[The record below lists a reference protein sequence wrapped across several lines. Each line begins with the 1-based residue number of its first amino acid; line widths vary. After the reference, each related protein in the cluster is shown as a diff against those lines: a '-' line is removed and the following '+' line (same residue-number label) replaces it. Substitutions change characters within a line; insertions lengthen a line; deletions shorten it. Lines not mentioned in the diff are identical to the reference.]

1 MSTILWIVGLIIAG
15 AIVYSLL
22 SREVLFT
29 EEDPMEKPRLA
40 NEEYA
45 NEIKPEQ
52 NLNTLAD
59 QEFYNDMALIT
70 GNGKDMELLEDA
82 EEADQLI
89 DGEEED
95 FDQLNGLSEE
105 EDEDDLPMGS
115 KTWMKD
121 RDNDQK

>member
-45 NEIKPEQ
+45 NEIRPEQ

-59 QEFYNDMALIT
+59 QEIYNDMALIT
-70 GNGKDMELLEDA
+70 GNGKDVELLVDA
-82 EEADQLI
+82 EEADQLV

>member
-22 SREVLFT
+22 SRETLFT
-29 EEDPMEKPRLA
+29 DGDPVEQPGPK
-40 NEEYA
+40 EEYA
-45 NEIKPEQ
+45 NEIRPEQ
-52 NLNTLAD
+52 NLDMLAD

>member
-22 SREVLFT
+22 SRETLFT
-29 EEDPMEKPRLA
+29 EEDPMEKPGLA

-45 NEIKPEQ
+45 NEIRPEQ
-52 NLNTLAD
+52 NLDTLAD
-59 QEFYNDMALIT
+59 QELYNDMALIS
-70 GNGKDMELLEDA
+70 GNGKDVELLEDA
-82 EEADQLI
+82 READQLI
-89 DGEEED
+89 DGDEED

-105 EDEDDLPMGS
+105 DDEDDLPMGS

-121 RDNDQK
+121 RHDDHR